1 MRFVQPFGLSRR
13 QFLSATSLA
22 TGAAILGGV
31 GPLARRV
38 LAKEEAQSLV
48 DVMRNGAAEA
58 KLTVE
63 TLRGG
68 VHAIIGS
75 GGNIGV
81 LAGPDGKLLVDGG
94 LAGSKAKIQAEL
106 MKLGAE
112 PVKHLVNTHW
122 HFDHTDGNQWLH
134 DDAGATIIAH
144 ENTVKHLTHETRVEP
159 WNFTFP
165 PVATGAVPTEIVQ
178 KDHAIKLNG
187 TTVAVEY
194 YGAPGHT
201 DGDLS
206 AHFPDADVFHT
217 GDTFWNGHY
226 PFIDYGTGGSIDG
239 TIRACETTLGK
250 VSDKT
255 ILIPGHGPI
264 ARKSDLAEFR
274 DMLASIRDAVAKLK
288 KEGKSIEEI
297 VAAKPTKP
305 FDEKYGGFVITP
317 EHMTRLAYAGA

>member
-1 MRFVQPFGLSRR
+1 MRFDQPLRLSRR
-13 QFLSATSLA
+13 RFLSATSLA
-22 TGAAILGGV
+22 TGAVILGGA
-31 GPLARRV
+31 GPLVRRA
-38 LAKEEAQSLV
+38 LGKDEPSLV
-48 DVMRNGAAEA
+48 EIMRNGAAEA

-68 VHAIIGS
+68 VHVIIGS

-81 LAGPDGKLLVDGG
+81 LAGPDGTLLVDGG

-106 MKLGAE
+106 TKLGE
-112 PVKHLVNTHW
+112 GPVKHLVNTHW

-134 DDAGATIIAH
+134 DDNGATIVAH
-144 ENTVKHLTHETRVEP
+144 ENTVKHLTHDTRVAD
-159 WNFTFP
+159 WDFTFP
-165 PVATGAVPTEIVQ
+165 AAPKGAVPTEVVQ
-178 KDHAIKLNG
+178 KDHAIKING
-187 TTVAVEY
+187 TTVALEY

-226 PFIDYGTGGSIDG
+226 PFIDYGTRGSIG
-239 TIRACETTLGK
+239 GMIQACETTLGK

-255 ILIPGHGPI
+255 ILIPGHGPV
-264 ARKSDLAEFR
+264 AKKSELAEFR
-274 DMLASIRDAVAKLK
+274 DMLATIRDAVAKLK
-288 KEGKSIEEI
+288 KDGKSVEEI
-297 VAAKPTKP
+297 VAAKPTKS

-317 EHMTRLAYAGA
+317 EHMTKLAYAGV

>member
-1 MRFVQPFGLSRR
+1 MRVIQTIGLSRR

-22 TGAAILGGV
+22 TGAVILGGV

-106 MKLGAE
+106 IKLGAE
-112 PVKHLVNTHW
+112 P
-122 HFDHTDGNQWLH
+122 
-134 DDAGATIIAH
+134 
-144 ENTVKHLTHETRVEP
+144 VKHLTHETRVEP

-226 PFIDYGTGGSIDG
+226 PFIDYCTGGSIDG

-305 FDEKYGGFVITP
+305 FDDKYGGFVIKP
-317 EHMTRLAYAGA
+317 DVMTKLAYAGV

>member
-1 MRFVQPFGLSRR
+1 MRFVQPIGLSRR

-38 LAKEEAQSLV
+38 VAKEELSLV

-63 TLRGG
+63 ALRGG
-68 VHAIIGS
+68 VHVIIGS

-81 LAGPDGKLLVDGG
+81 LAGPDGKLLIDGG
-94 LAGSKAKIQAEL
+94 LAGSKPKIQAEL

-112 PVKHLVNTHW
+112 PVKHLDNTHW

-134 DDAGATIIAH
+134 DEAGATIIAH
-144 ENTVKHLTHETRVEP
+144 ENTKKHLTHDTRVAD

-165 PVATGAVPTEIVQ
+165 AAAKGAVPTEIVQ

-187 TTVAVEY
+187 TTVALDY

-206 AHFPDADVFHT
+206 VHFPDADVLHT

-226 PFIDYGTGGSIDG
+226 PFIDYGAGGSIG
-239 TIRACETTLGK
+239 GMIQACQTTLGK

-255 ILIPGHGPI
+255 ILIPGHGLV
-264 ARKSDLAEFR
+264 AKKSNLVEFR
-274 DMLASIRDAVAKLK
+274 DMLAAIRDAVAKLK
-288 KEGKSIEEI
+288 KEGKSVEEI

>member
-1 MRFVQPFGLSRR
+1 MRFVQSFGVSRR
-13 QFLSATSLA
+13 EFLSATSHA
-22 TGAAILGGV
+22 AGAAILGGV
-31 GPLARRV
+31 GPLARRA
-38 LAKEEAQSLV
+38 LAKEGPSLV
-48 DVMRNGAAEA
+48 EVMRNGAAEG
-58 KLTVE
+58 KLSVE
-63 TLRGG
+63 PLRGG
-68 VHAIIGS
+68 VHVIIGS

-94 LAGSKAKIQAEL
+94 LAGSRPKIQAEL
-106 MKLGAE
+106 MKLGE
-112 PVKHLVNTHW
+112 GPVKHLVNTHW

-134 DDAGATIIAH
+134 DEAGATIVAH

-165 PVATGAVPTEIVQ
+165 PVAKGAVPTEVVQ
-178 KDHAIKLNG
+178 KDHAIKING
-187 TTVAVEY
+187 TLVALEY

-226 PFIDYGTGGSIDG
+226 PFIDYGAGGSIAG
-239 TIRACETTLGK
+239 MIHACQTTLGK

-255 ILIPGHGPI
+255 ILIPGHG
-264 ARKSDLAEFR
+264 AVAKKSDLSEFR

-288 KEGKSIEEI
+288 KEGKSVDEA

-317 EHMTRLAYAGA
+317 DLMTKLAYAGV